1 MCCVRP
7 GPMPEYGDWLEPF
20 SGSAPPMASPRRS
33 FPANGLVSVVRRFME
48 SASAGGI
55 VLMIAAALAMLIANS
70 PFAPSYFDTLHS
82 YVGGLSILHWINDGL
97 MAIFFL
103 FVGLEIK
110 REIGRAHVC
119 NPVTNA
125 QLVCSLLLE

>member
-97 MAIFFL
+97 RSEEHTSEL
-103 FVGLEIK
+103 
-110 REIGRAHVC
+110 
-119 NPVTNA
+119 
-125 QLVCSLLLE
+125 QSLMRI

>member
-55 VLMIAAALAMLIANS
+55 VLMIAAALAMLIANRS
-70 PFAPSYFDTLHS
+70 EEHTSELQSLMRISYADFCLKKTRKYTQH
-82 YVGGLSILHWINDGL
+82 
-97 MAIFFL
+97 
-103 FVGLEIK
+103 
-110 REIGRAHVC
+110 
-119 NPVTNA
+119 
-125 QLVCSLLLE
+125 